1 MIIYS
6 KVKFIH
12 QEGVQMS
19 KKSRLGRSLD
29 ILLNQTR
36 SSAEPSNEIPQ
47 RENSVALEHALKS
60 STNYP
65 EIHADKRADI
75 PHNNDHQVINLPI
88 EKLRP
93 GQFQPRKFFDET
105 ALAEL
110 AHSLKTQGILQPLV
124 VRPVNDLGDY
134 EIVAGERRW
143 RAAQLAKLHDVPV
156 IVKAI
161 SDREALA
168 IAIIENIQRE
178 DLSAIEEATALAKL
192 INEFELT
199 HQETGEL
206 IGRSR
211 SAISN
216 LLRLLELPDSIQ
228 EMLNMKKIEM
238 GHARALIPLDPL
250 TQLEISNIIILRGLS
265 VRETENLI
273 KQRKNPSP
281 LKQMIIDPNIKSL
294 ERQLS
299 DTLGS
304 KVNFKHQANGHG
316 QIMIKYHSLDE
327 LDGIIRKIK

>member
-1 MIIYS
+1 
-6 KVKFIH
+6 
-12 QEGVQMS
+12 MS

-36 SSAEPSNEIPQ
+36 PSAELNKEMLQHEDS
-47 RENSVALEHALKS
+47 LALKQALNDPTDYLKTQ
-60 STNYP
+60 TNTP
-65 EIHADKRADI
+65 SDDLHDK
-75 PHNNDHQVINLPI
+75 HHQIIILPI

-93 GQFQPRKFFDET
+93 GQFQPRKFFDEA
-105 ALAEL
+105 ALTEL
-110 AHSLKTQGILQPLV
+110 AHSLETQGILQPLI
-124 VRPVNDLGDY
+124 VRAINDLGDY

-143 RAAQLAKLHDVPV
+143 RAAQLAKLHDIPV
-156 IVKAI
+156 IIKTI

-168 IAIIENIQRE
+168 VAIIENIQRE
-178 DLSAIEEATALAKL
+178 DLSAIEEATALSNL
-192 INEFELT
+192 INEFKLT

-216 LLRLLELPDSIQ
+216 LLRLLELPNSIQ

-273 KQRKNPSP
+273 KQRKKSTP

-294 ERQLS
+294 ENKLTE
-299 DTLGS
+299 TLGS
-304 KVNFKHQANGHG
+304 KVSFKHHSNGRG
-316 QIMIKYHSLDE
+316 QILIQYHSLDE
-327 LDGIIRKIK
+327 LDGIIKKIK